1 MKKKQVIIATM
12 MVGAIGV
19 SFSTSAY
26 ATQTIDGS
34 TTGEI
39 KATGELGREDNT
51 DPGSEI
57 PDGDDKWINVTLPT
71 EVIFYNV
78 DGEENIKSS
87 ANYEI
92 LNNSGRP
99 VKVDL
104 TSFRIANA
112 ITAEREAIKSL
123 SLTNASGKSFN
134 SVNLVENGV
143 EKVTTTQELVRL
155 ANNEGK
161 IGTTND
167 PSAKLT
173 RFKFD
178 GSVNKD
184 KLSEDQAT
192 TIDSTLNLKFTALN
206 MMGQEAA
213 E

>member
-39 KATGELGREDNT
+39 KTTGELGREDNT
-51 DPGSEI
+51 NPGSEI

-78 DGEENIKSS
+78 DGEEDIKSS

-104 TSFRIANA
+104 TSFRIANT
-112 ITAEREAIKSL
+112 ITTEREAIKTL
-123 SLTNASGKSFN
+123 NLANASGKSFN
-134 SVNLVENGV
+134 PVNLVENGV

-161 IGTTND
+161 IGSVND

-173 RFKFD
+173 RFRFD

-184 KLSEDQAT
+184 KLSEEQPT

-206 MMGQEAA
+206 MAGQEVA